1 VTAGSTRLELKAAFA
16 ATDLDRVRSWL
27 LLLREGFRTT
37 FPPRLVHSLYFD
49 TFDLTS
55 FRENLAGVSQRQ
67 KLRYR
72 WYGDS
77 PGPDAGALELKSKRN
92 KVGRKETW
100 RCAQAPW
107 RDGDDWPTVVQA
119 LSRQLDERARA
130 LLAAWPQPVLLTRYR
145 REYFESADRRLRATL
160 DTGFC
165 AFGQLHGRMPNLTR
179 RIALPDVNVLEV
191 KCAGSEQA
199 RAAALLGSCPVR
211 LSRFSKYTVAAQ
223 NLVGVS

>member
-1 VTAGSTRLELKAAFA
+1 MTFGATRLELKAAFA
-16 ATDLDRVRSWL
+16 ATDVDRVRGWL
-27 LLLREGFRTT
+27 RLLREGFRTT

-49 TFDLTS
+49 TFDLAS

-100 RCAQAPW
+100 RCAQPPW
-107 RDGDDWPTVVQA
+107 REGDDWPTVVRA
-119 LSRQLDERARA
+119 LHQQLDERARA
-130 LLAAWPQPVLLTRYR
+130 QLAAWPQPVLLTRYR
-145 REYFESADRRLRATL
+145 REYFESADHRLRATL

-165 AFGQLHGRMPNLTR
+165 AFDQLHGRTPNLTR
-179 RIALPDVNVLEV
+179 RIALPDVSVLEI
-191 KCAGSEQA
+191 KCADSEQA

-211 LSRFSKYTVAAQ
+211 LSRFSKYTAAAQ
-223 NLVGVS
+223 NLIGVS